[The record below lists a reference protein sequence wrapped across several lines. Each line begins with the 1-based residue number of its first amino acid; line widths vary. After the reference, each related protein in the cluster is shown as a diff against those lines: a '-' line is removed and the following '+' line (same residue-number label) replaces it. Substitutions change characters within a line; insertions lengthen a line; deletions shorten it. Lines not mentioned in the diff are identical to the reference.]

1 MQVTCRDPHAKVREE
16 VHVRALTMPG
26 GGSKCMQTHRL
37 IRVNIPSIG
46 RCRNAKCSKHEST
59 CLFYRSGGE
68 ERCRDRNGCSDQKA
82 LVSAEGQAQ
91 IQEGPPQT
99 FKFIRRARAT
109 PVRN

>member
-1 MQVTCRDPHAKVREE
+1 MHADTSADKGEHTKHWQVPEC
-16 VHVRALTMPG
+16 
-26 GGSKCMQTHRL
+26 
-37 IRVNIPSIG
+37 
-46 RCRNAKCSKHEST
+46 KCSKHEST